1 MFLYFF
7 YIFIVCFIFYLF
19 RILTNI
25 QSKKSPEVH
34 TFAQISG
41 EFSHSHSLYLQNL
54 ILICRLI
61 FPKVFQKFVFRKRL
75 GIIISLY
82 TITIVF
88 PQEYNLF
95 FRLCSFC
102 HQLHPQ
108 LQNTASFS
116 GILENIR
123 STATVSGICSRNVIT
138 LSKYSSFEHTV
149 ILPFSYQ
156 SHNRVFLAI

>member
-19 RILTNI
+19 RTLTNI

-54 ILICRLI
+54 ILICCSI
-61 FPKVFQKFVFRKRL
+61 FPKVFQKFIFRKRL

-88 PQEYNLF
+88 PQECNLF

-108 LQNTASFS
+108 FSSIAMIDFKSFLDF
-116 GILENIR
+116 GF
-123 STATVSGICSRNVIT
+123 VSI
-138 LSKYSSFEHTV
+138 
-149 ILPFSYQ
+149 
-156 SHNRVFLAI
+156 